1 MYELVPEG
9 GDSIV
14 VTFKAIGMLS
24 DGDYDSLNEDMEA
37 LMSKLDFVRVLV
49 DWERLEGW
57 EPGAKAVS
65 TWFGHVHNEQ
75 IQRMAI
81 VADAKWKDEIQRI
94 HDVVAPTEV
103 RGFAPSKRDAAM
115 AWLKQ
120 D

>member
-1 MYELVPEG
+1 MYELISE

-14 VTFKAIGMLS
+14 VTFKAIGMIS
-24 DGDYDSLNEDMEA
+24 DGDYDSLNDAMEVI
-37 LMSKLDFVRVLV
+37 MGKHPYVRVLV
-49 DWERLEGW
+49 DWEQLEGW

-65 TWFGHVHNEQ
+65 TWFGRLHNEQ

-81 VADAKWKDEIQRI
+81 VADAKWKDEVDRI
-94 HDVVAPTEV
+94 RDVVAPTEV
-103 RGFAPSKRDAAM
+103 RGFALSKRDAAM